1 MHQSERGA
9 GTADEIAAI
18 GERSDATTVRD
29 RIGGP

>member
-9 GTADEIAAI
+9 GMPDEVDAI

-29 RIGGP
+29 RIDGP